1 LSPNICNERAGSIEM
16 IDYGVEKS
24 PFSGL
29 QFLITVIANLSI
41 ANYQANLFL

>member
-29 QFLITVIANLSI
+29 QLITVIANLSI